1 MWNIEA
7 KSLNYPSKVR
17 RKQNAIEKYGKVN
30 TNAEFITGDIK
41 KKYLGFIRNARRKQ
55 IN

>member
-17 RKQNAIEKYGKVN
+17 RKQNVIEKYGKVN

-41 KKYLGFIRNARRKQ
+41 KKYLSVICNARIKQ